1 METKYWDAAKE
12 CMSRDELHELQT
24 KRLKKLVKRVYTN
37 VPYYRNK
44 MHEKGIMPED
54 IKTVEDLE
62 HLPFTTKQDLR
73 ETYPFGLFA
82 APMEEIVR
90 IHASSGTTGKQTVVG
105 YTQRDIEIWSEIV
118 ARCLTMAGQD
128 AKSRVQVSYGYGLF
142 TGGLGLH
149 YGVERMGG
157 TVIPTS
163 SGNTQRQ
170 VTLLRDFGATA
181 LCCTPSYALYI
192 GETWQKWAFQ
202 KTKLS

>member
-90 IHASSGTTGKQTVVG
+90 IHASSAPRASKPL
-105 YTQRDIEIWSEIV
+105 W
-118 ARCLTMAGQD
+118 A
-128 AKSRVQVSYGYGLF
+128 
-142 TGGLGLH
+142 
-149 YGVERMGG
+149 
-157 TVIPTS
+157 
-163 SGNTQRQ
+163 
-170 VTLLRDFGATA
+170 
-181 LCCTPSYALYI
+181 TPSATLKF
-192 GETWQKWAFQ
+192 GL
-202 KTKLS
+202 KLWPAA